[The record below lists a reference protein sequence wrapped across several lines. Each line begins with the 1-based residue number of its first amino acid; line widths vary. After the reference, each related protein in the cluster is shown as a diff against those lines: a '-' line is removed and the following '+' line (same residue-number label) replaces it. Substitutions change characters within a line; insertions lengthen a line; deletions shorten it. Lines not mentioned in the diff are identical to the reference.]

1 MVPITIVTGAYKPT
15 YNWGASHC
23 MQQRQG
29 KKRRCWQARRMF
41 FLIWSYLAC
50 ALSTEPEL
58 LQHFDG
64 RTERIVFNVMKGWS
78 RWWGEADEV
87 NVLQCIRGRSGGVCD
102 HIKKYY
108 IYILYIYR
116 QQCNWFRWPHHN
128 EIHERRISQMV
139 PRAKWS
145 IVPTSVKFSQHW
157 LAVSGCITSGWWFG
171 TWLLFSHHIG
181 NLIIPTDELHHFSE
195 G

>member
-41 FLIWSYLAC
+41 FLIWPYLAC

-64 RTERIVFNVMKGWS
+64 RTERIVFNVMKG
-78 RWWGEADEV
+78 
-87 NVLQCIRGRSGGVCD
+87 
-102 HIKKYY
+102 
-108 IYILYIYR
+108 
-116 QQCNWFRWPHHN
+116 
-128 EIHERRISQMV
+128 
-139 PRAKWS
+139 
-145 IVPTSVKFSQHW
+145 
-157 LAVSGCITSGWWFG
+157 
-171 TWLLFSHHIG
+171 
-181 NLIIPTDELHHFSE
+181 
-195 G
+195 